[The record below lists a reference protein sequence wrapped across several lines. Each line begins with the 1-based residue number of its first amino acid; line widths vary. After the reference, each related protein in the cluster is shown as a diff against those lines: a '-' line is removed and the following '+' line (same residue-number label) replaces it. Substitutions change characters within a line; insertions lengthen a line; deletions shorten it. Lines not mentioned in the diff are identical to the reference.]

1 MCGIKLSKIKVLHKI
16 DTRIPGQSH
25 YTHPLEVC
33 DVDLYRLRKMKC
45 THYTLRR
52 QLHGEQHQ
60 EPGGQ
65 PQLFELEVRV
75 SSLEERRGASCLLW
89 QQTQLSQQNLCLPM

>member
-16 DTRIPGQSH
+16 DTRIPGQTH

-75 SSLEERRGASCLLW
+75 SSLEGRRGASCLLW